1 MEERPFEN
9 WWEVSQLDQ
18 KLLWAELDEEQSGA
32 EAWLKEALKHQNW
45 KWNERDEKGEISWT
59 LAIFLLVANWRIGN
73 EVTFYNF
80 VLTAA

>member
-59 LAIFLLVANWRIGN
+59 FAIFVGCK
-73 EVTFYNF
+73 
-80 VLTAA
+80 LTDWQWGHFL